1 MLGVLEANQVDL
13 LVGGIVSLRT
23 QKAVNLRSF
32 FNLLK
37 LVIYALVILTLLIK
51 FLKYFLVALQRTQ
64 MVFLSL
70 SEARGLCL
78 DGPRR
83 LQL

>member
-1 MLGVLEANQVDL
+1 VLGVLEANQVDL